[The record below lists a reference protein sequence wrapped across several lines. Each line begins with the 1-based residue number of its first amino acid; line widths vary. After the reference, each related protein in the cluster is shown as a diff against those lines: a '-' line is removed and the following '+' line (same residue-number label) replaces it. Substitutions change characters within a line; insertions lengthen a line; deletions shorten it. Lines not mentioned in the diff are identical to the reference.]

1 MHELGIA
8 QALVSAAAE
17 ESRAAGAE
25 RVLAVTVELGALS
38 GVVEH
43 YLRSA
48 YPVAAAGTAL
58 QGAELRIERV
68 AGKGWC
74 AECERDFP
82 LSDLLDRCPRCGGF
96 AREIRDGQQLSLVAI
111 DVE

>member
-8 QALVSAAAE
+8 QALVRAATE
-17 ESRAAGAE
+17 EARAAGAQ
-25 RVLAVTVELGALS
+25 RVLAVTVEVGALS

-48 YPVAAAGTAL
+48 YPIAAADTPL
-58 QGAELRIERV
+58 QEAELRIEPV
-68 AGKGWC
+68 EGKGLC
-74 AECERDFP
+74 AECEADFP
-82 LSDLLDRCPRCGGF
+82 LANLLDRCPSCGGY
-96 AREIRDGQQLSLVAI
+96 ACEIRDGQQLSLIAM